1 MPPLELILVL
11 TFSPRCSITFHI
23 LTSCG
28 LNAMDSL
35 QSPFNSL
42 FEILSNIGFIKLMFV
57 GIVFHSL
64 PPQLPPGDSVIL
76 FPIKCLFLST
86 QGFLTWDE
94 RFASES
100 MDGLKVCVSC
110 VQNIKCLV
118 YGYV

>member
-1 MPPLELILVL
+1 M
-11 TFSPRCSITFHI
+11 TFYI

-64 PPQLPPGDSVIL
+64 PPQLPPGDSILL

-86 QGFLTWDE
+86 QGFLTWNE
-94 RFASES
+94 RFARES
-100 MDGLKVCVSC
+100 MDGLKVFRVCRILSVWCMGMSS
-110 VQNIKCLV
+110 
-118 YGYV
+118 